1 MEPKEN
7 NSYIKV
13 TLINIKSKFILKKII
28 QNIKETK
35 MLNIIRYNKKYQ
47 NKLNIDI
54 NDYKNKMKIIIEL
67 ICSGPGKFIN
77 RKELEHFHIY
87 INDNKE
93 EIKSNK
99 VNEDNNYFYEKNNNK
114 ITIIIDYEIKSFDEL
129 FKDCSNIRKISFKIF

>member
-1 MEPKEN
+1 MESKEN

-35 MLNIIRYNKKYQ
+35 MLNIILYNKKYQ

-67 ICSGPGKFIN
+67 ICLGPGKFIN

-93 EIKSNK
+93 EIKTNK
-99 VNEDNNYFYEKNNNK
+99 LIEDYNYF
-114 ITIIIDYEIKSFDEL
+114 
-129 FKDCSNIRKISFKIF
+129 